1 MPANDDNIPS
11 CLRRGKRAASKRGF
25 KHNIRCQYVERGK
38 PLKQAV
44 AIAYSVARRDNP
56 GIDERLIGKGMPS
69 PSLREYA
76 ASLGL
81 C

>member
-1 MPANDDNIPS
+1 MPADNIPS

-25 KHNIRCQYVERGK
+25 KHNIRCQYVDRGK

-56 GIDERLIGKGMPS
+56 GIDDERLIGKGMPS
-69 PSLREYA
+69 PSLHEYA